1 MEDLLGDD
9 IMFYKRKTRRV
20 YLIFTIIILI
30 FLTLSIVFI
39 ILYASE
45 KDKNNNNNI
54 DDNKE
59 KDKENQTPSPTPT
72 PTPTPEKEFL
82 TLWNE
87 VESKKILIN
96 YIKDITDEKG
106 INYVPKEDRIAVFD
120 FDGTLF
126 QETDPMY
133 TDYKIYMHRVLDD
146 PDYNATD
153 EQIQL
158 ANELKELAKN
168 GEMPKLNATHAVLN
182 AQIYAN
188 MEIEEIYDYTKKY
201 VNQPADGY
209 DNMKRGDA
217 FYKPMLEV
225 IDYLQENDF
234 IVYVVTG
241 TDGFTARALIEGHI
255 NIPKSQIIGTEARI
269 ISNNQNNKDGYEYIF
284 TREDKLI
291 FKGELIAKNL
301 NMNKVYYIMREI
313 GKKPILAFGNS
324 GSDTSMAELALQNK
338 NGKAFMVLCDDI
350 VRERGDTEKA
360 ESFKETCNENGWI
373 TISMKNDWKTI
384 YGDDVKKKTN

>member
-1 MEDLLGDD
+1 MEDLLNDD

-30 FLTLSIVFI
+30 FLTLSIIFI

-59 KDKENQTPSPTPT
+59 KDKENPTPSPT

-133 TDYKIYMHRVLDD
+133 TDYKIYMYRVLDD

-168 GEMPKLNATHAVLN
+168 GEMPKLNVTHAVLN

-269 ISNNQNNKDGYEYIF
+269 ISNNQKNKDGYEYIF

-350 VRERGDTEKA
+350 IRERGDTEKA

>member
-1 MEDLLGDD
+1 MENLLNDD

-30 FLTLSIVFI
+30 FLTLSIIFI

-59 KDKENQTPSPTPT
+59 KDKENPTPSPT

-87 VESKKILIN
+87 VESKNILIN
-96 YIKDITDEKG
+96 YIKDITNEKS
-106 INYVPKEDRIAVFD
+106 INYAPKEDRIAVFD

-133 TDYKIYMHRVLDD
+133 TDYKIYMYRVLDD

-168 GEMPKLNATHAVLN
+168 GQMPKLNASHAVLN

-338 NGKAFMVLCDDI
+338 NGKAFMILCDDI
-350 VRERGDTEKA
+350 IRERGDTVKA

-384 YGDDVKKKTN
+384 YGYDVKKKIN

>member
-1 MEDLLGDD
+1 MEGLLNDD

-20 YLIFTIIILI
+20 YLVFTIIILI
-30 FLTLSIVFI
+30 FLTLSIIFI

-59 KDKENQTPSPTPT
+59 KDKENPTPSPT

-133 TDYKIYMHRVLDD
+133 TDYKIYMYRVLDD

-168 GEMPKLNATHAVLN
+168 GEMPKLNVTHAVLN

-350 VRERGDTEKA
+350 IRERGDTEKA

>member
-59 KDKENQTPSPTPT
+59 KDKENPTPS

-87 VESKKILIN
+87 VESKNILIN
-96 YIKDITDEKG
+96 YIKDITNEKS

-133 TDYKIYMHRVLDD
+133 TDYKIYMYRVLDD

-168 GEMPKLNATHAVLN
+168 GQMPKLNASHAVLN

>member
-1 MEDLLGDD
+1 MEDLLNDD

-30 FLTLSIVFI
+30 FLTLSIIFI

-59 KDKENQTPSPTPT
+59 KDKENPTPSPT

-133 TDYKIYMHRVLDD
+133 TDYKIYMYRVLDD

-168 GEMPKLNATHAVLN
+168 GEMPKLNVTHAVLN

>member
-1 MEDLLGDD
+1 MENLLNDD

-30 FLTLSIVFI
+30 FLTLSIIFI

-59 KDKENQTPSPTPT
+59 KDKENPTPSPT

-87 VESKKILIN
+87 VESKNILIN
-96 YIKDITDEKG
+96 YIKDITNEKS
-106 INYVPKEDRIAVFD
+106 INYAPKEDRIAVFD

-133 TDYKIYMHRVLDD
+133 TDYKIYMYRVLDD

-168 GEMPKLNATHAVLN
+168 GQMPKLNASHAVLN

-350 VRERGDTEKA
+350 IRERGDTVKA

-384 YGDDVKKKTN
+384 YGDDVKKKNN

>member
-1 MEDLLGDD
+1 MEDLLNDD

-30 FLTLSIVFI
+30 FLTLSIIFI

-59 KDKENQTPSPTPT
+59 KDKENPTPSPT

-87 VESKKILIN
+87 VESKNILIN
-96 YIKDITDEKG
+96 YIKDITNEKS

-133 TDYKIYMHRVLDD
+133 TDYKIYMYRVLDD

-168 GEMPKLNATHAVLN
+168 GQMPKLNASHAVLN

-338 NGKAFMVLCDDI
+338 NGKAFMILCDDI
-350 VRERGDTEKA
+350 IRERGDTVKA

>member
-1 MEDLLGDD
+1 MENLLNDD

-30 FLTLSIVFI
+30 FLTLSIIFI

-59 KDKENQTPSPTPT
+59 KDKENPTPSPT

-87 VESKKILIN
+87 VESKNILIN
-96 YIKDITDEKG
+96 YIKDITNEKS
-106 INYVPKEDRIAVFD
+106 INYAPKEDRIAVFD

-133 TDYKIYMHRVLDD
+133 TDYKIYMYRVLDD

>member
-1 MEDLLGDD
+1 MEDLLNDD

-30 FLTLSIVFI
+30 FLTLSIIFI

-59 KDKENQTPSPTPT
+59 KDKENPTPSPT

-87 VESKKILIN
+87 VESKNILIN
-96 YIKDITDEKG
+96 YIKDITNEKS
-106 INYVPKEDRIAVFD
+106 INYAPKEDRIAVFD

-133 TDYKIYMHRVLDD
+133 TDYKIYMYRVLDD

-168 GEMPKLNATHAVLN
+168 GEMPKLNVTHAVLN

-350 VRERGDTEKA
+350 IRERGDTVKA

-384 YGDDVKKKTN
+384 YGYDVKKKTN

>member
-1 MEDLLGDD
+1 MENLLNDD

-30 FLTLSIVFI
+30 FLTLSIIFI

-59 KDKENQTPSPTPT
+59 KDKENPTPSPT

-87 VESKKILIN
+87 VESKNILIN
-96 YIKDITDEKG
+96 YIKDITNEKS
-106 INYVPKEDRIAVFD
+106 INYAPKEDRIAVFD

-133 TDYKIYMHRVLDD
+133 TDYKIYMYRVLDD

-168 GEMPKLNATHAVLN
+168 GQMPKLNASHAVLN

-269 ISNNQNNKDGYEYIF
+269 ISNKQNDKDGYEYIF

-350 VRERGDTEKA
+350 IRERGDTVKA

>member
-1 MEDLLGDD
+1 MENLLNDD

-30 FLTLSIVFI
+30 FLTLSIIFI

-59 KDKENQTPSPTPT
+59 KDKENPTPS

-87 VESKKILIN
+87 VESKNILIN
-96 YIKDITDEKG
+96 YIKDITNEKG

-133 TDYKIYMHRVLDD
+133 TDYKIYMYRVLDD

-168 GEMPKLNATHAVLN
+168 GQMPKLNASHAVLN

-350 VRERGDTEKA
+350 IRERGDTVKA

>member
-1 MEDLLGDD
+1 MENLLNDD

-30 FLTLSIVFI
+30 FLTLSIIFI

-59 KDKENQTPSPTPT
+59 KDKENPTPSPT

-87 VESKKILIN
+87 VESKNILIN
-96 YIKDITDEKG
+96 YIKDITNEKS

-133 TDYKIYMHRVLDD
+133 TDYKIYMYRVLDD

-168 GEMPKLNATHAVLN
+168 GQMPKLNASHAVLN

-350 VRERGDTEKA
+350 IRERGDTVKA

>member
-1 MEDLLGDD
+1 MEDLLNDD

-30 FLTLSIVFI
+30 FLTLSIIFI

-45 KDKNNNNNI
+45 KDKNNNNI

-59 KDKENQTPSPTPT
+59 KDKENPTPSPT

-87 VESKKILIN
+87 VESKNILIN
-96 YIKDITDEKG
+96 YIKDITNEKS
-106 INYVPKEDRIAVFD
+106 INYAPKEDRIAVFD

-133 TDYKIYMHRVLDD
+133 TDYKIYMYRVLDD

-168 GEMPKLNATHAVLN
+168 GEMPKLNVTHAVLN

-350 VRERGDTEKA
+350 IRERGDTVKA

-384 YGDDVKKKTN
+384 YGYDVKKKTN

>member
-1 MEDLLGDD
+1 MEDLLNDD

-30 FLTLSIVFI
+30 FLTLSIIFI

-59 KDKENQTPSPTPT
+59 KDKENPTPSPT

-87 VESKKILIN
+87 VESKNILIN
-96 YIKDITDEKG
+96 YIKDITNEKG

-133 TDYKIYMHRVLDD
+133 TDYKIYMYRVLDD

-168 GEMPKLNATHAVLN
+168 GQMPKLNASHAVLN

-350 VRERGDTEKA
+350 IRERGDTVKA

-384 YGDDVKKKTN
+384 YGDDVKKKNN

>member
-1 MEDLLGDD
+1 MEGLLNDD

-30 FLTLSIVFI
+30 FLTLSIIFI

-59 KDKENQTPSPTPT
+59 KDKENPTPSPT

-133 TDYKIYMHRVLDD
+133 TDYKIYMYRVLDD

-168 GEMPKLNATHAVLN
+168 GEMPKLNVTHAVLN

-350 VRERGDTEKA
+350 IRERGDTEKA

>member
-1 MEDLLGDD
+1 
-9 IMFYKRKTRRV
+9 MFYKRKTRRV

-30 FLTLSIVFI
+30 FLTLSIIFI

-59 KDKENQTPSPTPT
+59 KDKENPTPSPT

-87 VESKKILIN
+87 VESKNILIN
-96 YIKDITDEKG
+96 YIKDITNEKS
-106 INYVPKEDRIAVFD
+106 INYAPKEDRIAVFD

-269 ISNNQNNKDGYEYIF
+269 ISNKQNDKDGYEYIF

-350 VRERGDTEKA
+350 IRERGDTVKA

>member
-1 MEDLLGDD
+1 MENLLNDD

-30 FLTLSIVFI
+30 FLTLSIIFI

-59 KDKENQTPSPTPT
+59 KDKENPTPSPT

-87 VESKKILIN
+87 VESKNILIN
-96 YIKDITDEKG
+96 YIKDITNEKS

-133 TDYKIYMHRVLDD
+133 TDYKIYMYRVLDD

-168 GEMPKLNATHAVLN
+168 GQMPKLNASHAVLN

-269 ISNNQNNKDGYEYIF
+269 ISNNQKNKDGYEYIF

-350 VRERGDTEKA
+350 IRERGDTVKA

-384 YGDDVKKKTN
+384 YGDDVKKKIN

>member
-1 MEDLLGDD
+1 MENLLNDD

-30 FLTLSIVFI
+30 FLTLSIIFI
-39 ILYASE
+39 ILYAFE

-59 KDKENQTPSPTPT
+59 KDKENPTPSPT

-87 VESKKILIN
+87 VESKNILIN
-96 YIKDITDEKG
+96 YIKDITNEKS
-106 INYVPKEDRIAVFD
+106 INYAPKEDRIAVFD

-133 TDYKIYMHRVLDD
+133 TDYKIYMYRVLDD

-168 GEMPKLNATHAVLN
+168 GQMPKLNASHAVLN

-350 VRERGDTEKA
+350 IRERGDTVKA

>member
-1 MEDLLGDD
+1 MENLLNDD

-30 FLTLSIVFI
+30 FLTLSIIFI

-59 KDKENQTPSPTPT
+59 KDKENPTPSPT

-87 VESKKILIN
+87 VDSKNILIN
-96 YIKDITDEKG
+96 YIKDITNEKG

-133 TDYKIYMHRVLDD
+133 TDYKIYMYRVLDD

-350 VRERGDTEKA
+350 IRERGDTVKA

-384 YGDDVKKKTN
+384 YGDDVKKKNN

>member
-1 MEDLLGDD
+1 MEDLLNDD

-30 FLTLSIVFI
+30 FLTLSIIFI

-45 KDKNNNNNI
+45 KDKNNNNSI

-59 KDKENQTPSPTPT
+59 KDKENPTPSPTPT

-87 VESKKILIN
+87 VESKNILIN
-96 YIKDITDEKG
+96 YIKDITNEKS
-106 INYVPKEDRIAVFD
+106 INYAPKEDRIAVFD

-133 TDYKIYMHRVLDD
+133 TDYKIYMYRVLDD

-168 GEMPKLNATHAVLN
+168 GQMPKLNASHAVLN

-350 VRERGDTEKA
+350 IRERGDTVKA

>member
-1 MEDLLGDD
+1 
-9 IMFYKRKTRRV
+9 MFYKRKTRRV

-30 FLTLSIVFI
+30 FLTLSIIFI

-59 KDKENQTPSPTPT
+59 KDKENPTPSPT

-87 VESKKILIN
+87 VESKNILIN
-96 YIKDITDEKG
+96 YIKDITNEKS
-106 INYVPKEDRIAVFD
+106 INYAPKEDRIAVFD

-133 TDYKIYMHRVLDD
+133 TDYKIYMYRVLDD

-168 GEMPKLNATHAVLN
+168 GQMPKLNASHAVLN

-338 NGKAFMVLCDDI
+338 NGKAFMILCDDI
-350 VRERGDTEKA
+350 IRERGDTVKA

-384 YGDDVKKKTN
+384 YGDDVKKKNN

>member
-1 MEDLLGDD
+1 MEDLLNDD

-30 FLTLSIVFI
+30 FLTLSIIFI

-59 KDKENQTPSPTPT
+59 KDKENPTPSPT

-87 VESKKILIN
+87 VESKNILIN
-96 YIKDITDEKG
+96 YIKDITNEKS

-133 TDYKIYMHRVLDD
+133 TDYKIYMYRVLDD

-168 GEMPKLNATHAVLN
+168 GEMPKLNVTHAVLN

-350 VRERGDTEKA
+350 IRERGDTVKA